1 MKEFYIVYGCGILT
15 GFWIVAM
22 ITAYLLTYVGFEFIP
37 TFLSFAPGGIHE
49 MVVISVA
56 YNIDPIF
63 VSYHHFL
70 RIFIIVLFLP
80 FLLSKFRKTN

>member
-1 MKEFYIVYGCGILT
+1 MSAILVT
-15 GFWIVAM
+15 VAM
-22 ITAYLLTYVGFEFIP
+22 ITAYILTYVGFDFIP

-70 RIFIIVLFLP
+70 RILIIVAFLP
-80 FLLSKFRKTN
+80 LLLKKFGNN